1 MLTFLKVYIELM
13 EKVRI
18 RMVRMVSGLKGRN
31 YQEELKELGLE
42 TLETRRRRYNLIQTF
57 KILRGF
63 IVWIAVFG
71 LKLLGM
77 SFQDNLLII

>member
-18 RMVRMVSGLKGRN
+18 RMVRMVYGLKGRN